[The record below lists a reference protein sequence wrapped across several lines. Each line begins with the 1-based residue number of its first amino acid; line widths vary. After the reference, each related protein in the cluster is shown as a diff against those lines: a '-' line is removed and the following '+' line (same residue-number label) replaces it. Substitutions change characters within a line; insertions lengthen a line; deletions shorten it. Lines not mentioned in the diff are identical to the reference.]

1 MKEYLTCILFVFITF
16 SFSQEKQNTSYI
28 DVNYFKGNIALH
40 NNDILRLITGR
51 PEGFIL
57 SWNKKTFGHKSWEQD
72 YNYPDYGASFTY
84 QDFDNPILGIN
95 YGIHIHYNF
104 YFLKRNLV
112 FRVGQG
118 IAYATNPFD
127 KIDNPRNIAFGSDIL
142 SSTYVLLNYKK
153 ERIFDRLG
161 LQAGF
166 ALTHN
171 SNASVKSPNTSI
183 NSIALNIGVTYD
195 INEKDLD
202 YIKDDKPKEKHTQPL
217 KYNIA
222 FRSGIN
228 QSDIVG
234 TNQFPFYIFSGYVD
248 KRLTRKSAIQLGT
261 EVFFSKFL
269 EELIEF
275 ESVAFPQ
282 RNLDPNTDYR
292 RVGIF
297 AGHELFINKLSIIT
311 QFGYYI
317 YYPFDFETRT
327 YFRAGL
333 KRYFGNKWF
342 GSATLRSHGANAEAI
357 EFGVGVRL

>member
-1 MKEYLTCILFVFITF
+1 MKELLACIISFF
-16 SFSQEKQNTSYI
+16 SIFLFSQEKQNTSYI

-57 SWNKKTFGHKSWEQD
+57 SWNKKTFGHQSWEQD
-72 YNYPDYGASFTY
+72 YNYPDYGISFTY
-84 QDFDNPILGIN
+84 QDFKNPVLGVN
-95 YGIHIHYNF
+95 YGIHAHYNF

-112 FRVGQG
+112 FRLGQG

-153 ERIFDRLG
+153 ERIFDKFG
-161 LQAGF
+161 LQAGL

-171 SNASVKSPNTSI
+171 SNGSVRAPNTSI
-183 NSIALNIGVTYD
+183 NTIALNVGVTYNIDEGD
-195 INEKDLD
+195 IE
-202 YIKDDKPKEKHTQPL
+202 YIKKDKPKERYKQDL

-228 QSDIVG
+228 QSDVIG

-261 EVFFSKFL
+261 EVFFSNFL
-269 EELIEF
+269 KELIEF
-275 ESVAFPQ
+275 ESIAFPD
-282 RNLDPNTDYR
+282 RNLDPNTDYK
-292 RVGIF
+292 RVGVF
-297 AGHELFINKLSIIT
+297 AGHELFINKLSVVT
-311 QFGYYI
+311 QLGYYV
-317 YYPFDFETRT
+317 YWPFEFETRT
-327 YFRAGL
+327 YFRVGL
-333 KRYFGNKWF
+333 KRYFGDKWF
-342 GSATLRSHGANAEAI
+342 GAVTLRSHGANAEAI
-357 EFGVGVRL
+357 EFGVGIRL